1 MMNINEFKES
11 LSQDKPPANL
21 NAYLRSLWLDAN
33 NDWDSAHAVIQ
44 DIEDKK
50 AAWIHAYL
58 HRKEGD
64 NGNARY
70 WYNRAGKEMPQVSLD
85 EEWGAIVSTLLQ
97 ES

>member
-1 MMNINEFKES
+1 MNLNDFITS
-11 LSQDKPPANL
+11 LSHDHAPAGISS
-21 NAYLRSLWLDAN
+21 YLHSLWLDGKGNWEA
-33 NDWDSAHAVIQ
+33 AHIVVQ
-44 DIEDKK
+44 DIEDKT

-70 WYNRAGKEMPQVSLD
+70 WYNKAGKEMPQVSLE
-85 EEWGAIVSTLLQ
+85 EEWKKIVSSLLK